1 MQKTKKKTIKI
12 KDPDLTPAKDVE
24 GGHKRHHRHG
34 ASSLLSEKGERERVP
49 RPGML
54 PV

>member
-1 MQKTKKKTIKI
+1 MAQKKAKKKIKE
-12 KDPDLTPAKDVE
+12 PDLTPAKDAY

-34 ASSLLSEKGERERVP
+34 ASSLLAEKGERERVP